1 LGWNKVLG
9 MAALA
14 AVIAAVLISACNK
27 RKIIPF
33 EPLITATLTASAT
46 NTPVCSATITPTIT
60 MTFTVTPTF
69 TNTRDISLTDT
80 FTPTPTNGPGSHYG
94 GFDMD
99 YANSIA
105 NAPDGG
111 YVLAGMTRSMGMG
124 QSDIYLVKI
133 DQNGQHIWDKLYG
146 GPNNDVAS
154 AIIPSIS
161 GGYIV
166 AGYTQSYGDPSGY
179 PDGYIMKIDAN
190 GDCVWTRTV
199 GSIDYD
205 FLEAVSEAG
214 DGSLYAAGSTRSPTN
229 NYDFFLVK
237 LDPSGNVIWQKSYGN
252 GSLEMAHSITSD
264 YSGGYVMAGERS
276 GFFLVIDVN
285 TSGNE
290 NWEKDNSTTYTYGII
305 HSIRKAANGGYILAG
320 EEDVSG
326 SNYNL
331 NLKKMDSAGNISWQY
346 NYGGSGY
353 DNARDVIALSDG
365 FLAVGQSNSFSSDA
379 QVYFVRTDLNGG
391 LLWQKTLGG
400 TDFDAAY
407 CMVPGSDS
415 GFVIGG
421 MTFSYGAGSPGDMLV
436 MKIDA
441 SGGQLW

>member
-1 LGWNKVLG
+1 
-9 MAALA
+9 
-14 AVIAAVLISACNK
+14 
-27 RKIIPF
+27 
-33 EPLITATLTASAT
+33 
-46 NTPVCSATITPTIT
+46 
-60 MTFTVTPTF
+60 
-69 TNTRDISLTDT
+69 
-80 FTPTPTNGPGSHYG
+80 
-94 GFDMD
+94 
-99 YANSIA
+99 
-105 NAPDGG
+105 
-111 YVLAGMTRSMGMG
+111 
-124 QSDIYLVKI
+124 
-133 DQNGQHIWDKLYG
+133 
-146 GPNNDVAS
+146 
-154 AIIPSIS
+154 
-161 GGYIV
+161 
-166 AGYTQSYGDPSGY
+166 
-179 PDGYIMKIDAN
+179 
-190 GDCVWTRTV
+190 
-199 GSIDYD
+199 
-205 FLEAVSEAG
+205 
-214 DGSLYAAGSTRSPTN
+214 
-229 NYDFFLVK
+229 
-237 LDPSGNVIWQKSYGN
+237 
-252 GSLEMAHSITSD
+252 
-264 YSGGYVMAGERS
+264 MAGERS